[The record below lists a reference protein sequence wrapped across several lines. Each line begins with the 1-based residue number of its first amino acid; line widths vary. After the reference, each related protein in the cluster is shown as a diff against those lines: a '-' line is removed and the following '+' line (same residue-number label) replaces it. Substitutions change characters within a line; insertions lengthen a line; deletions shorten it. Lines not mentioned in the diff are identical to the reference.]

1 MDSPY
6 PRATFL
12 RSQESQ
18 AFEDFWRTLRGDKLV
33 PARADFQPTKARR
46 FLGDIVLM
54 EAPSEQRPVYRI
66 RVTGQRF
73 DNLVGVNLTGR
84 NNLDFMPEKY
94 HAGSVAAGRLVV
106 EMPCGM
112 WQISPAHLVR
122 GYATNL
128 EITAFPLAADESG
141 QAYIL
146 MQVLPAG
153 GLNSVS
159 LPIDQGLGI
168 DTAVT
173 HQYIDIGAG
182 TPGSETSG
190 PGSAR

>member
-6 PRATFL
+6 PRATFI
-12 RSQESQ
+12 RSKESH
-18 AFEDFWRTLRGDKLV
+18 AFEEFWRALRGEKLV
-33 PARADFQPTKARR
+33 PARADFQPAKARR

-54 EAPSEQRPVYRI
+54 EAPSETRPVYRI

-73 DNLVGVNLTGR
+73 DNLIGANLTGR

-94 HAGSVAAGRLVV
+94 HAGAIAAGRTVV
-106 EMPCGM
+106 ELPCGM
-112 WQISPAHLVR
+112 WQISPAHLVL
-122 GYATNL
+122 GFATNL
-128 EITAFPLAADESG
+128 EITAFPLGADESG
-141 QAYIL
+141 MSYIL

-159 LPIDQGLGI
+159 LPTGHGVGI

-173 HQYIDIGAG
+173 YQYIDIGAG
-182 TPGSETSG
+182 LPERPS
-190 PGSAR
+190 